1 METVLEKTGSQE
13 ITRFNFF
20 DKEQFEVMQRVCKLF
35 AKSELVPDLYKE
47 SKDNPLEKA
56 MANCMIA
63 LEIASRIGAS
73 PLMVM
78 QNMIIIYG
86 RPSWS
91 SKFLIATVN
100 TCGRFNPLK
109 FKFTNLGKVGKVNY
123 VDYVYN
129 PRTNKKEAAV
139 KEFDGTSIDNIQCV
153 AYTSPKG
160 SNEVLESSPIDIR
173 LAIQEGWYTKNGSKW
188 QTMTQ
193 QMLMYRAAS
202 FWTSVYAPELSMGMK
217 TEDEIRDIIYIDY
230 EEVDKKEE
238 KKTVIDIDKTGIEK
252 EKETVKNTDEKKVD
266 MKDEKQDENENGKD
280 VKKKEKEIKNDFII
294 DDKEKETH
302 FNADKNLF
310 TENPPF

>member
-1 METVLEKTGSQE
+1 MEAVLEKTGSQE

-47 SKDNPLEKA
+47 SKDNPIEKA

-217 TEDEIRDIIYIDY
+217 TEDEIRDIIDIDY

-252 EKETVKNTDEKKVD
+252 EKEPVKNTDEKKVE
-266 MKDEKQDENENGKD
+266 MKDEKKDENENGKD
-280 VKKKEKEIKNDFII
+280 VKKKEKEIKNDVII
-294 DDKEKETH
+294 DDKGKETP